1 MDESIIQ
8 RNAAVI
14 AELKTNSTRRRL
26 TKELEKMYPLYDQIE
41 VEFNSEGK
49 IQITVMEFN
58 KENRLQNYKFVLTN
72 DYPFR
77 TPGIFFQSKPYI
89 DFLKIRTRLPNI
101 NFKKMTGYECFC
113 CHSMNCSDNWTPAF
127 TLNHIIDE
135 IRLIKN
141 QKRNIIYKILA
152 DIVKR
157 RYLIDDIDLDSWL
170 F

>member
-1 MDESIIQ
+1 MDDSIIK

-14 AELKTNSTRRRL
+14 AELKTNSMRRRL

-41 VEFNSEGK
+41 VEFNPEGK
-49 IQITVMEFN
+49 IQITVLDFN
-58 KENRLQNYKFVLTN
+58 KENLLQNYRFVLTN

-77 TPGIFFQSKPYI
+77 TPAIFFQSKPYI

-101 NFKKMTGYECFC
+101 NFKKMTGYDCFC
-113 CHSMNCSDNWTPAF
+113 CHSLNCSDNWTPAF

-135 IRLIKN
+135 IRLIKT
-141 QKRNIIYKILA
+141 QKRNIIYKIFA

-157 RYLIDDIDLDSWL
+157 RFLIDDIDLDSWL